1 MLPNRSKA
9 VFFGSLL
16 CLCTARADAATAL
29 WVQAVQVDL
38 KTEAQMSAAPVLHL
52 KRGDQVALLTTQGLW
67 LQVTVHGKTGWLS
80 KIFLSDHPPIGNAE
94 LSKEVNVSME
104 KTTRRRSSSYAV
116 SASTRGLQ
124 ADKSISR
131 RGEDTQRPDYRSLE
145 KMEHFQLDS
154 RLISRF
160 AAEAREGAL

>member
-9 VFFGSLL
+9 IFCGLLL
-16 CLCTARADAATAL
+16 CLAVARVEAATSL

-38 KTEAQMSAAPVLHL
+38 RGEPQMSAGSVMHL
-52 KRGDQVALLTTQGLW
+52 KRGDEVALLATQGLW
-67 LQVTVHGKTGWLS
+67 LKVAVHGKAGWLS
-80 KIFLSDHPPIGNAE
+80 KIFLSDHPPIGSAE
-94 LSKEVNVSME
+94 LSKEVKVSME

-124 ADKSISR
+124 ADRSISR
-131 RGEDTQRPDYRSLE
+131 RGEENQRPDYRSLE
-145 KMEHFQLDS
+145 KMEKFKLDS

-160 AAEAREGAL
+160 AAEAREGSL